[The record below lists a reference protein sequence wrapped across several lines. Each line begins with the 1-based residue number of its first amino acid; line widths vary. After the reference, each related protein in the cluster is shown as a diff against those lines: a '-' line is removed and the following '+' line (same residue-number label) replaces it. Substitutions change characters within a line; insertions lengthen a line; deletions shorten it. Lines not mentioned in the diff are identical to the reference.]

1 MEYIAKLLKINMQPN
16 TPIEDLLKFSN
27 DKYGNVYPII
37 IPIVS
42 SFTNATIYG
51 GILRDIFAN
60 KEDLIKDLDLKWERS
75 GSTHQYDGSKFIDL
89 VPQDLVDK
97 FKDLGLEVIIE
108 KTSVVSLGSKAG
120 YFDVKSEPEKENE
133 EEDSNLV
140 LTDDELLKQIMYPKV
155 TPGHNEYSLTII
167 DKNGNKYPI
176 LIDITFPKG
185 NETCCSPVEEDSL
198 AFKKDISGLL
208 SLQEDPFSI
217 IEKIK
222 KELEENTT
230 SFLEK
235 DPKLLI
241 SNLKNNIV
249 TVNDLN
255 SIKRIAKIGKLDN
268 DGFTINGLTEEHVKK
283 IRIFKNLIE
292 SGKEKI
298 PDGYEKNVKLILN
311 KVNEW

>member
-1 MEYIAKLLKINMQPN
+1 MEYFANLFTKNNQSNIPN
-16 TPIEDLLKFSN
+16 IEDLLNFSK
-27 DKYGNVYPII
+27 DKDNNVYLILI
-37 IPIVS
+37 AILS
-42 SFTNATIYG
+42 SITNSTIYG
-51 GILRDIFAN
+51 GALRCIFAN
-60 KEDLIKDLDLKWERS
+60 KPINDLDLKWERS
-75 GSTHQYDGSKFIDL
+75 DFTHHYDGNKFIDM
-89 VPQDLVDK
+89 VPQDLINK
-97 FKDLGLEVIIE
+97 FKDFGLKVIIE
-108 KTSVVSLGSKAG
+108 KTSVVSLGSKPG
-120 YFDVKSEPEKENE
+120 YFDVISEPENKD
-133 EEDSNLV
+133 EEDDFN
-140 LTDDELLKQIMYPKV
+140 LTDEEIYEQIMYPKV

-185 NETCCSPVEEDSL
+185 NETCCSAVEEDSL

-208 SLQEDPFSI
+208 FLQENPSLI

-255 SIKRIAKIGKLDN
+255 SIKRISKIGKLDN

-283 IRIFKNLIE
+283 IIIFKNLIE
-292 SGKEKI
+292 SGK
-298 PDGYEKNVKLILN
+298 
-311 KVNEW
+311 